1 MKYEWNENEQK
12 FQIKNGIK
20 LSFKKRENT
29 NPDCEI
35 LFNLQDYNF
44 SKIISKYTTKNG
56 VLKISQLLQDHL
68 IIFEDLTKDCL
79 SRKEFTADINVIYGA
94 TDIIVGHIDNMIGD
108 VNINIE
114 NQSRKKE
121 KSSKESNHTPEFR
134 LSERLI
140 NYSSFAIDSD
150 LKTELDK
157 IHILLQDSETIM
169 NSKHMY
175 PEGFGKI
182 EYRLENLNHILLQ
195 YNNMEKHEKYFEES
209 EAEHTKSL
217 LMEHLKNTER
227 AIIDFNK
234 DMLASDIHSLNIAL
248 RSALI
253 SMDNQTQYF
262 KEENKEN

>member
-12 FQIKNGIK
+12 FQVKNGIK
-20 LSFKKRENT
+20 LSFKKENDINLDCGIIFHLREHS
-29 NPDCEI
+29 
-35 LFNLQDYNF
+35 F
-44 SKIISKYTTKNG
+44 SKIISKYTTEDG
-56 VLKISQLLQDHL
+56 VLKIGLLLKNHL
-68 IIFEDLTKDCL
+68 IVLEDLTKDCIWK
-79 SRKEFTADINVIYGA
+79 KEFTEDIDVIYGA
-94 TDIIVGHIDNMIGD
+94 TDIIAEYIDNMIGD
-108 VNINIE
+108 VNINKE

-140 NYSSFAIDSD
+140 NYSSLAIDSD

-157 IHILLQDSETIM
+157 IHILLQNSETIM
-169 NSKHMY
+169 NSKNMY
-175 PEGFGKI
+175 SEGLGKI

-195 YNNMEKHEKYFEES
+195 YSNMAKYEKYFEKS
-209 EAEHTKSL
+209 EAKHTKSL
-217 LMEHLKNTER
+217 LMEHLKNTEH

>member
-1 MKYEWNENEQK
+1 MKYEWNKNEQR
-12 FQIKNGIK
+12 FQVKNSVK
-20 LSFKKRENT
+20 LSFEKENDT
-29 NPDCEI
+29 NLDCGI
-35 LFNLQDYNF
+35 IFCLHDNF
-44 SKIISKYTTKNG
+44 LKIISKYTTDDG
-56 VLKISQLLQDHL
+56 VLKIGHLLKNHL
-68 IIFEDLTKDCL
+68 IILEDLTKDCL
-79 SRKEFTADINVIYGA
+79 WKKEFTEDIDVIYGA
-94 TDIIVGHIDNMIGD
+94 TDIIAEYIDNMIGD
-108 VNINIE
+108 VNINKE
-114 NQSRKKE
+114 NQSRKKG
-121 KSSKESNHTPEFR
+121 KGSKESKHTPEFR

-140 NYSSFAIDSD
+140 NYSSLAIDSD

-157 IHILLQDSETIM
+157 IHILLQNSETIM
-169 NSKHMY
+169 NSKNMY
-175 PEGFGKI
+175 PEGLGKI

-195 YNNMEKHEKYFEES
+195 YNNMAKHEKYFEKS

-217 LMEHLKNTER
+217 LMEHLKNTEH